1 MCRALLNSHLHALA
15 PNQQTT
21 SMCILLR
28 QVPTRRAALLM
39 VRGTYIT
46 VSSMGVFFG
55 QTSVMANMGA
65 NPSLLQTSPLLVLA
79 VGCSGTVCTMPTAK
93 TTKVFRSITKQCF
106 PIPTVS
112 FNVFFCGKVVSRK
125 IIVFSENVSMLKAEL
140 TFKSH
145 QFKVINWSNSSGIDC
160 PRKALWCACINAPL
174 QNK

>member
-1 MCRALLNSHLHALA
+1 MQGTAQFLFSRFGPKSANNFHVHFAQAS
-15 PNQQTT
+15 PQET
-21 SMCILLR
+21 SSTAYGKRHVHHCE
-28 QVPTRRAALLM
+28 QHGA
-39 VRGTYIT
+39 
-46 VSSMGVFFG
+46 FFG

-112 FNVFFCGKVVSRK
+112 FNVLFCGKVVSRK
-125 IIVFSENVSMLKAEL
+125 IIIFSENVSMLKAEL

-160 PRKALWCACINAPL
+160 PRKALWCACIDAPL